1 MKNQLFKV
9 SLLAMLVTI
18 TSACTFDGDDGATG
32 AAGAAGVVGTAG
44 ADGTNGLDGVDGE
57 DGAPGTNGN
66 SAVYTVHFNNLTF
79 NQPMSPAA
87 VILHEPGYHAFVD
100 GETASV
106 GIEMLAEAADPAMLI
121 SEATA
126 SANYL
131 DSASTGSGTN
141 PRSTS
146 AAATL
151 VVPDLDVDNLR
162 LSFASMLGNTN
173 DGFTGLNAMDVS
185 GMAVGDS
192 TSFMAPTWDAGT
204 ELNLESAST
213 VPGPAAS
220 AAGGGGASAGFN
232 AARDDLFDR
241 VHFHS
246 GVVSNANADDA
257 SMEGLSSSVLDE
269 SHRWNNPTAKI
280 TITRTR

>member
-32 AAGAAGVVGTAG
+32 ETGATGAVGPAGI
-44 ADGTNGLDGVDGE
+44 DGSNGIDGI

-66 SAVYTVHFNNLTF
+66 SAVYTVHFTNLTF

-87 VILHEPGYHAFVD
+87 VILHEPGYHAFID

-106 GIEMLAEAADPAMLI
+106 GIEMLAEAADPTMLL
-121 SEATA
+121 SEAST
-126 SANYL
+126 SANFL
-131 DSASTGSGTN
+131 DSTTTGGGTN

-146 AAATL
+146 STATL
-151 VVPDLDVDNLR
+151 IVPDLDVDNLR

-185 GMAVGDS
+185 GMTVGQS

-204 ELNLESAST
+204 EANLESAST

-246 GVVSNANADDA
+246 GVVSNANAADA
-257 SMEGLSSSVLDE
+257 SLEGLSTSVLDE

>member
-9 SLLAMLVTI
+9 SLLALLVTV
-18 TSACTFDGDDGATG
+18 TSACTFDGDDGETGATG
-32 AAGAAGVVGTAG
+32 AEGAVGAAGVN
-44 ADGTNGLDGVDGE
+44 GTNGIDGVDGAT
-57 DGAPGTNGN
+57 GNNGTNGN
-66 SAVYTVHFNNLTF
+66 SAVYTVHFTNLTF

-87 VILHEPGYHAFVD
+87 VILHEPGYNAFTD
-100 GETASV
+100 GEAATV
-106 GIEMLAEAADPAMLI
+106 GIEMLAEAADPEILI

-126 SANYL
+126 SASYL
-131 DSASTGSGTN
+131 DSASTGSGTG
-141 PRSTS
+141 PRGTS
-146 AAATL
+146 AEATL
-151 VVPDLDVDNLR
+151 VIPDLDVDNLR

-173 DGFTGLNAMDVS
+173 DAFTGLNAIDVS
-185 GMAVGDS
+185 NMTVGQS

-204 ELNLESAST
+204 EANLESAST

-220 AAGGGGASAGFN
+220 AAGGGGASAGFD
-232 AARDDLFDR
+232 ATRDDLFDR

-246 GVVSNANADDA
+246 GVVTNANTADS
-257 SMEGLSSSVLDE
+257 SMEGLSTSVLDE

>member
-9 SLLAMLVTI
+9 SLLALLVTV
-18 TSACTFDGDDGATG
+18 TSACTFDGDDGETG
-32 AAGAAGVVGTAG
+32 AAGATGSVGATG
-44 ADGTNGLDGVDGE
+44 ANGTDGVDGT
-57 DGAPGTNGN
+57 DGSPGTNGN
-66 SAVYTVHFNNLTF
+66 SAVYTVSFTNLTY

-87 VILHEPGYHAFVD
+87 VILHEPGYHAFID
-100 GETASV
+100 GEAATV
-106 GIEMLAEAADPAMLI
+106 GIETLAEAATPDLLL
-121 SEATA
+121 SEASA
-126 SANYL
+126 SAYYL
-131 DSASTGSGTN
+131 DSTTTEGGTG

-146 AAATL
+146 SDATL

-173 DGFTGLNAMDVS
+173 DAFTALNAIDVS
-185 GMAVGDS
+185 SMTVGQS
-192 TSFMAPTWDAGT
+192 SSFMAPTWDAGT
-204 ELNLESAST
+204 EANLESAST
-213 VPGPAAS
+213 IPGPAAS
-220 AAGGGGASAGFN
+220 AAGGGGASAGFD

-246 GVVSNANADDA
+246 GVVTNANAADA
-257 SMEGLSSSVLDE
+257 SMEGLSTSVLDE